1 MNNKKRILDATTP
14 DIQGVRSIIDQQSY
28 LSLIHIIINMDID
41 KLKKKKEKKKDNT
54 IRDSLDSPILKIF
67 I

>member
-1 MNNKKRILDATTP
+1 MNNQKRILDATTP
-14 DIQGVRSIIDQQSY
+14 DIQGVRSLIDQQSY

-41 KLKKKKEKKKDNT
+41 KLKKRKKKKDNT
-54 IRDSLDSPILKIF
+54 ITDSLDSPILKIF